1 MNSKLKVSLSI
12 FGSAAFAF
20 LMVAQTQFAEGD
32 GFCANVEQVAFNA
45 SFPVSHPINRCA
57 SGKPLNDI
65 SWTTWF
71 SGRSPS
77 FQFHYLDLLELLSRT
92 TDESTEHHRGEG

>member
-1 MNSKLKVSLSI
+1 MNRKLKASVSV
-12 FGSAAFAF
+12 FGSALFAV
-20 LMVAQTQFAEGD
+20 LVMAQTQFASGD

-45 SFPVSHPINRCA
+45 SFPVSHPMNRCA
-57 SGKPLNDI
+57 FNKPETGV
-65 SWTTWF
+65 SWTKWF

-92 TDESTEHHRGEG
+92 TEDSNDHRSGNQ